1 MMGASPATPKASNFA
16 KATMNSSVDKEERP
30 APDHATVTSLL

>member
-16 KATMNSSVDKEERP
+16 KAAMNSSVDKEERP
-30 APDHATVTSLL
+30 APDHATATSLL